1 MSIIRLGLGLA
12 LLLGSVVQAGE
23 RPQDFRQTAPLQLS
37 GEGPWYRLELPIAAH
52 LAAQHGD
59 LRDLRVFDASGQAQ
73 AYALIPGRSE
83 TLEHEQEHGVRWF
96 PLHGRADTEQA
107 PALRVERSTTGTLI
121 ELRGDSAAETGQQL
135 RGWLLDASAID
146 APLVRLSL
154 DWSGGEEGF
163 QRFAIE
169 ASDDLQHWRSW
180 GDGQLARLS
189 FAGDRIDQRQVELPG
204 QRAHY
209 LRLLWRSPQQAPQ
222 LQAVTLRSRRQDH
235 QPAPLVWSAPLPAQ
249 RTGDGLYQWQLPL
262 ALPLERLRLPL
273 EQANSLAPVRFEAR
287 GGEQSA
293 WRPLVSGLLYRLPE
307 NGREVVHDELALPG
321 WPVRQL
327 RLHLDARGG
336 GLGDAPPQLQL
347 GLRATQLVFLA
358 RGEPP
363 YRLALGN
370 AGAQS
375 AALPLASLMPGY
387 QPERLAGLGRA
398 EPGELA
404 NPLQQGAA
412 ESPRDWRRFGLWAV
426 LLLGVGLLAI
436 MAASVLRRPP
446 DERKRP

>member
-1 MSIIRLGLGLA
+1 MNIIRLGLGLA
-12 LLLGSVVQAGE
+12 LLLGSVVQAAE
-23 RPQDFRQTAPLQLS
+23 RPQDFQRTLPLQLS

-52 LAAQHGD
+52 LVARHGD
-59 LRDLRVFDASGQAQ
+59 LRDLRVFDAGGQAQ

-83 TLEHEQEHGVRWF
+83 TLEHEQEQGVRWF
-96 PLHGRADTEQA
+96 PLHGRADAEQA

-121 ELRGDSAAETGQQL
+121 ELSGAAAEPGQQL

-204 QRAHY
+204 QPARY

-222 LQAVTLRSRRQDH
+222 LQAVTLRSRRQDQ
-235 QPAPLVWSAPLPAQ
+235 QPAPLVWSEPLPAQ
-249 RTGDGLYQWQLPL
+249 RTGDGRYQWQLPL
-262 ALPLERLRLPL
+262 ALPLERLRVPL

-287 GGEQSA
+287 SGEQGA

-307 NGREVVHDELALPG
+307 NGREVVRDELALPG

-327 RLHLDARGG
+327 RLQLDARGT
-336 GLGDAPPQLQL
+336 GLGDTPPQVQL

-363 YRLALGN
+363 YRLALGS
-370 AGAQS
+370 ARAQS
-375 AALPLASLMPGY
+375 AALPLASLIPGY
-387 QPERLAGLGRA
+387 RPERLAELGRA
-398 EPGELA
+398 APGELA
-404 NPLQQGAA
+404 DPLQQGPT
-412 ESPRDWRRFGLWAV
+412 EPPGDWRRLGLWAV
-426 LLLGVGLLAI
+426 LLLGVGLLAM
-436 MAASVLRRPP
+436 MAVSLLRRPP
-446 DERKRP
+446 GERQRP